1 MRNYCRNKISHD
13 STLRSDAERVN
24 THRTCTHNIKK
35 KLLKFQII
43 LTAKISF

>member
-1 MRNYCRNKISHD
+1 MRNYCRNKISQD

-35 KLLKFQII
+35 LLKFEIL